1 MAAKVFSLSVLESR
15 YTKRR
20 STSSLGIDLPRRDF
34 SEALSDEPGAPIL
47 PSPSRGCGIDPYR
60 TEVLRSLEVFTHH
73 IRELRL
79 LDDLCSHARV
89 QGAAIE
95 PCTLR
100 DVLGT
105 AFLSVVHGQTA
116 FSQMDALRVDR
127 RSSSLLGF
135 SNLQSGSRVSNVLSQ
150 LAVPAE
156 SSWAREC
163 LHDSRFRPRG
173 NDWVCDFMVSEPQG
187 CSLFFR
193 HAVWDRRRKI
203 CLDLEVLDS
212 ASEVRARAPGWDFIE
227 KLQPLQR
234 PSIIRGGEILC
245 TEENIRSA
253 EELGISY
260 IFDLPGSVSAIV
272 EEGGKLG
279 CHRAAG
285 GFEGYLRLDG
295 WSRPRRVVF
304 LGQRAAVASPDL
316 SRCLVEE
323 FLRRAV
329 EPWNPFDLLSTRWVW
344 EGFASRSLESARTAA
359 CLASVFQNWWSDF
372 AAGKHRIRAFNTTP
386 VLVCKGLGVI
396 PQTLAAVISILLATG
411 IAFTANPNGAE
422 RPPPPPQTAAQSD
435 ADFLLEP
442 MQPSEPDVGFATI
455 QATTDY
461 PIAPL
466 PDPNVDD
473 VPPLDGEQIGLV
485 QVPEEADDRMWRIRP
500 IVSTGVTYDDN
511 IFISNSDRQSDLIYN
526 INLGFALE
534 LGDYRNMESN
544 FLLLE
549 YLAEGFFFNRYASQ
563 NSFDQQASLLA
574 QYRFNQLAVQL
585 ESRYQFLNGAE
596 RQVGAFTTRSLYFN
610 TLRFLYD
617 YSEKTDIDLELSQN
631 TNDYP
636 DNLSSADYQASLAVD
651 YALFPKTKVGLQV
664 IGGLQRTEDSPD
676 MWFQTINARTAYGVT
691 GKVVLNA
698 SGGIQFNQ
706 YVSGGEPMRVLPVF
720 SLGAEYQLFPK
731 TSLSLVGYRN
741 LQSSPSIAGQD
752 YIATGGEFGISQGLT
767 DKLTFAFA
775 VGYENDTYVANT
787 VDTDATRV
795 DNFYF
800 LNPSLS
806 YSFLKYMKASLSYE
820 YRANA
825 STLQQDTWFDN
836 QFSFELEGQF

>member
-1 MAAKVFSLSVLESR
+1 
-15 YTKRR
+15 
-20 STSSLGIDLPRRDF
+20 
-34 SEALSDEPGAPIL
+34 
-47 PSPSRGCGIDPYR
+47 
-60 TEVLRSLEVFTHH
+60 
-73 IRELRL
+73 
-79 LDDLCSHARV
+79 
-89 QGAAIE
+89 
-95 PCTLR
+95 
-100 DVLGT
+100 
-105 AFLSVVHGQTA
+105 
-116 FSQMDALRVDR
+116 
-127 RSSSLLGF
+127 
-135 SNLQSGSRVSNVLSQ
+135 
-150 LAVPAE
+150 
-156 SSWAREC
+156 
-163 LHDSRFRPRG
+163 
-173 NDWVCDFMVSEPQG
+173 
-187 CSLFFR
+187 
-193 HAVWDRRRKI
+193 
-203 CLDLEVLDS
+203 
-212 ASEVRARAPGWDFIE
+212 
-227 KLQPLQR
+227 
-234 PSIIRGGEILC
+234 
-245 TEENIRSA
+245 
-253 EELGISY
+253 
-260 IFDLPGSVSAIV
+260 V

-316 SRCLVEE
+316 SQSLVEE

-359 CLASVFQNWWSDF
+359 CLAAVFQNWWSDF

-442 MQPSEPDVGFATI
+442 MQPSEPDIGFATI

-676 MWFQTINARTAYGVT
+676 MWFQTINARTSYGAT
-691 GKVVLNA
+691 GKVVMNA